1 MNLNRRSHREDLLF
15 VIALL
20 LPAVFAAGA
29 RYFESD
35 AQITQIA
42 QAQHRAVE
50 DVSAEQAPTNLDLVQ
65 STLALR

>member
-20 LPAVFAAGA
+20 LPAVFAGA

-50 DVSAEQAPTNLDLVQ
+50 DVSAAQAPPNLDLVQ